1 MRLLCKEDPMKQLI
15 SLILCLLLAFPAC
28 ALAQDD
34 MMQVV
39 NCSEWVSL
47 RKDPDS
53 DSVRLLKVP
62 LGAVVEDCTQDAD
75 GFIRCSYNGFY
86 GFILS
91 EYLAPYTPAPEETQ
105 DDPSAEGGDYTITSS
120 PIMSQNILDVLPD
133 FPSQEILSE
142 AGTNV
147 LTYEFDSYTV
157 MVQRAG
163 KSTHET
169 LRAVCYDE
177 NGTALWQVSNASD
190 ALTELTQTYAFIAGT
205 AQDPLLVIFVAGKGF
220 HAYDIGPWSELRWQC
235 VADEALAVSGGLS
248 CQVDAGGN
256 IYACGFSNS
265 APICIGPDGSLLWAA
280 QNLRADVYNPWKLEL
295 SETGLNVYYNELTD
309 YPGICNVASY
319 DMGGNQVQVFQQE
332 MQ

>member
-1 MRLLCKEDPMKQLI
+1 MKKI
-15 SLILCLLLAFPAC
+15 FCLILCLCLLPLC
-28 ALAQDD
+28 ALAEGD
-34 MMQVV
+34 MMQVI

-86 GFILS
+86 GFILG
-91 EYLAPYTPAPEETQ
+91 EYLAPYTPEETP
-105 DDPSAEGGDYTITSS
+105 DDSSAGEDSYSIASS
-120 PIMSQNILDVLPD
+120 PVMNQNILDVLPD
-133 FPSQEILSE
+133 FPSMEVFSE

-147 LTYEFDSYTV
+147 LTHEFDSYTV

-177 NGTALWQVSNASD
+177 NGTALWQVSNSSD
-190 ALTELTQTYAFIAGT
+190 SITELTQTQAFIAGT
-205 AQDPLLVIFVAGKGF
+205 EHDPLLIIFVAGKGF

-235 VADEALAVSGGLS
+235 VRDEALAVSGGLS
-248 CQVDAGGN
+248 WQVDATGN
-256 IYACGFSNS
+256 IYACGFYNN

-280 QNLRADVYNPWKLEL
+280 QNPRADVYNPWKMEL
-295 SETGLNVYYNELTD
+295 TESGLNLYCNELPD
-309 YPGICNVASY
+309 YPGICNVASF
-319 DMGGNQVQVFQQE
+319 DLSGSLVQVFQQE
-332 MQ
+332 IQ